1 MTQKR
6 GVGAPINTVVHFF
19 VINVMNS
26 NGNEKY
32 MIYIVNF
39 NVYQLSRCYS
49 FQCFTQQVY

>member
-32 MIYIVNF
+32 MIYIVNLKPKSQIF
-39 NVYQLSRCYS
+39 II
-49 FQCFTQQVY
+49 